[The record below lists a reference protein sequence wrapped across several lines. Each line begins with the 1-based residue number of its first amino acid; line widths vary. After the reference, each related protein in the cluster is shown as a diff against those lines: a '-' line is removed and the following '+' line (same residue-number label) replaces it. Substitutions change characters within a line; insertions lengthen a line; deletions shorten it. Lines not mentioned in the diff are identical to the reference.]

1 MNTRQALSKD
11 QIDRQSF
18 KAQYTPW
25 DQPIS
30 EIQTEQVERR
40 QAQANWQQQAGTIM
54 EAPHLLLDGQWQMA
68 EEGDEQQRLQ
78 QVWDDAYVVNV
89 PGSIHQALVDNGVLG
104 DPSFGENA
112 DAAKDYSHRTWWH
125 KVDFELDQ
133 LEQWQ
138 QARLVFEGV
147 SPACDVWLN
156 GQALGYHNGAF
167 GGPEHEVGQ
176 LLQASNTLIV
186 RVHPA
191 PLGNEWNIWHSTV
204 VFNCNYGWHY
214 VNLPAV
220 GIWQSVKLEAVN
232 RMEIRHPFVAALS
245 LEQALAGQVDVSFT
259 LTGQVQPGDVVHGVI
274 RPEQGDGQAVLFTW
288 EPQAGEWS
296 SDDEPVH
303 LQLNIPQPQLWWPLD
318 MGEQPL
324 YRIRL
329 AYQYGERE
337 QAATDVNGDVV
348 ETTFGIRHIGMLPS
362 PQGTQEELYDWTFA
376 VNGVPVFAK
385 GTGWCTLDALMDFGR
400 EHYEHFLQLAADQ
413 HVNMMRAWG
422 GGMPET
428 DDFYDLC
435 DRLGIMI
442 LQEWPTCWGSHA
454 NQPYDAL
461 EETVQR
467 NTLRLR
473 NHPSLVMWGGGN
485 ETSSELDHESMNMMG
500 RYSVELDGTR
510 PFHRTDPLGGS
521 THDHIVW
528 NGWTPAYSF
537 DYYAGLDDML
547 LSEFGLASAP
557 VLESV
562 LRYMPE
568 EERHQ
573 WPPEPGRSFY
583 HHLPAFNTRDEMRI
597 LSEFAGS
604 FVPCESLEQFVT
616 GTQLAQVVSL
626 RHKMERARCHWPLQ
640 TGVVTYKL
648 NDVYPGVSW
657 ATIDWYGVPKM
668 SHYFTADSYA
678 PLAVVVLFEKLNSP
692 DVDQAL
698 PVYLLDERRQLDLH
712 QEDWTAGVRVY
723 DAQLQLLQSE
733 AWQAGSSPSD
743 TLHSTAQHSNDSS
756 LDTTNQPAVLAAQQV
771 RKLGEISLTSAP
783 LEDAPLLIV
792 SELVQ
797 AGEVLYRTFYW
808 LNFDAR
814 PGVLLNLPSTTLS
827 LDWEDGTA
835 ITVDAVS
842 LSFSA
847 LGGHQPVDSTNQAAD
862 PINQAN
868 RSDQAVGASRYKHQ
882 VKVTNTGEFPAVA
895 VELYN
900 DIRSSSQ
907 GNAQS
912 NEAASS
918 ILLAED
924 NFFWLDR
931 GESRIIH
938 VASPQSLS
946 VRAWNVK

>member
-1 MNTRQALSKD
+1 MNTRHALSKD

-18 KAQYTPW
+18 NAQHTPW

-30 EIQTEQVERR
+30 DIHIEQLTRQ
-40 QAQANWQQQAGTIM
+40 QAQTHWQQQTGTINS
-54 EAPHLLLDGQWQMA
+54 APHVLLNGQWQMA
-68 EEGDEQQRLQ
+68 EEGEQQQRLQ
-78 QVWDDAYVVNV
+78 QPWDDAYVVNI
-89 PGSIHQALVDNGVLG
+89 PGSIHQALVDNGVLN
-104 DPSFGENA
+104 DPSFGEHA
-112 DAAKDYSHRTWWH
+112 DAAKVYSHRTWWH
-125 KVDFELDQ
+125 KVEFELEHM
-133 LEQWQ
+133 EQWR
-138 QARLVFEGV
+138 QARLIFEGV

-167 GGPEHEVGQ
+167 GGPEHEVGR
-176 LLQASNTLIV
+176 LLEENNTLIV

-220 GIWQSVKLEAVN
+220 GIWQSVTLEATN
-232 RMEIRHPFVAALS
+232 RVEIRHPFVAALS
-245 LEQALAGQVDVSFT
+245 LEQALSGQVDVSFT
-259 LTGQVQPGDVVHGVI
+259 LSGQVQAGDVVHGVI
-274 RPEQGDGQAVLFTW
+274 EPEQGDGQAVSFAW
-288 EPQAGEWS
+288 EPQAGQWS
-296 SDDEPVH
+296 SGDESVH
-303 LQLNIPQPQLWWPLD
+303 IQLNVPEPQLWWVLD

-324 YRIRL
+324 YRLRL
-329 AYQYGERE
+329 AYVYGESERLHH
-337 QAATDVNGDVV
+337 NGHVV

-362 PQGTQEELYDWTFA
+362 PQGTHEELYDWTFA

-385 GTGWCTLDALMDFGR
+385 GTGWCTLDALMNFQR
-400 EHYEHFLQLAADQ
+400 EQYEHFLQLAADQ

-461 EETVQR
+461 EETVRR

-485 ETSSELDHESMNMMG
+485 ETSSELEHESMNMMG
-500 RYSVELDGTR
+500 RYSIELDDTR

-562 LRYMPE
+562 QRYMPE
-568 EERHQ
+568 TEQDQ

-604 FVPCESLEQFVT
+604 FVPCESLAQFVV

-626 RHKMERARCHWPLQ
+626 RHKMERARCHWPQQ

-657 ATIDWYGVPKM
+657 ATVDWYGVPKM

-692 DVDQAL
+692 DVHQTL
-698 PVYLLDERRQLDLH
+698 PVYLLDERQQLDW
-712 QEDWTAGVRVY
+712 QNGNWTAGVRVY

-733 AWQAGSSPSD
+733 AWQAGEDHSETTHQPLQHDEDSLSPSHD
-743 TLHSTAQHSNDSS
+743 
-756 LDTTNQPAVLAAQQV
+756 QPALLAAQQV
-771 RKLGEISLTSAP
+771 HKLGEIQLDAAP
-783 LEDAPLLIV
+783 LDDAPLLVV

-797 AGEVLYRTFYW
+797 AEQVLYRTFYW

-814 PGVLLNLPSTTLS
+814 PGVLMNLPTTTLK
-827 LDWEDGTA
+827 LDEHVLPASASNLAKESSGT
-835 ITVDAVS
+835 DVS
-842 LSFSA
+842 K
-847 LGGHQPVDSTNQAAD
+847 HTAD
-862 PINQAN
+862 DVVSP
-868 RSDQAVGASRYKHQ
+868 SRYTRQ
-882 VKVTNTGEFPAVA
+882 VKITNTGSFPAVA
-895 VELYN
+895 VELYSLT
-900 DIRSSSQ
+900 SSSLQ
-907 GNAQS
+907 NYENS
-912 NEAASS
+912 NLNVSENTRSMNGKIHS
-918 ILLAED
+918 ILVAED
-924 NFFWLDR
+924 HFFWLDS
-931 GESRIIH
+931 GESRIIG
-938 VASPQSLS
+938 VDSQESLS